1 MIQYCASF
9 RVAEMKFPSSG
20 LVTAVRDSRLSEEEV
35 VELEECLEEEEAATA
50 AAGGRLST
58 YAPSVSSSRL
68 GAASRAMSYS
78 QPNLFH

>member
-1 MIQYCASF
+1 MIQSWTSF

-35 VELEECLEEEEAATA
+35 VELEECLEEEEAA

-68 GAASRAMSYS
+68 GAASRAMSFS